1 MNDTAKLL
9 TSLLQGLDWLYDK
22 AVTGV
27 PTLDGASDL
36 AQRYAQQSASPDA
49 AIDALI
55 KWQMAKAGTASF
67 VTSFGGAISLPV
79 TLPASF
85 ASITYIQ
92 LRMIAA
98 IAHLRGHDVESD
110 SARMM
115 ALACLCGARAVDV
128 VKDLGLRLGTQL
140 AQEAVKRLSGD
151 CLRQVHHALGC
162 RLLALTGGTTA
173 VNLGKLVPV
182 LGGLVSGGVDAAI
195 TRSYGVAA
203 KRVFLPV
210 G

>member
-1 MNDTAKLL
+1 MNDPSKLL
-9 TSLLQGLDWLYDK
+9 GSLVQGLDWLYDK

-36 AQRYAQQSASPDA
+36 AQRYAQQSTSPDD

-67 VTSFGGAISLPV
+67 VTSFGGVVSLPV

-85 ASITYIQ
+85 ASVTYIQ

-110 SARMM
+110 AARMM
-115 ALACLCGARAVDV
+115 ALACLCGARAADM
-128 VKDLGLRLGTQL
+128 VKELGIRIGSQL
-140 AQEAVKRLSGD
+140 AQEAARRLSAD
-151 CLRQVHHALGC
+151 CLKQVQHALGC
-162 RLLALTGGTTA
+162 RLLAMTGGATSL
-173 VNLGKLVPV
+173 NLGKLVPV
-182 LGGLVSGGVDAAI
+182 LGGLVSGGVDAAV
-195 TRSYGVAA
+195 TRSYGAAA

>member
-1 MNDTAKLL
+1 MNDPSKLL
-9 TSLLQGLDWLYDK
+9 SSLVQGLDWLYDK
-22 AVTGV
+22 AVNGV

-36 AQRYAQQSASPDA
+36 AARYAQQSTSPDA

-67 VTSFGGAISLPV
+67 VTSFGGAASLPV

-85 ASITYIQ
+85 ASVTYIQ

-128 VKDLGLRLGTQL
+128 VKELGIRIGTQL
-140 AQEAVKRLSGD
+140 AQEAVKRVSAD
-151 CLRQVHHALGC
+151 CLTQAHHAIAC
-162 RLLALTGGTTA
+162 RLLAMTGGATSL
-173 VNLGKLVPV
+173 NLGKLVPV
-182 LGGLVSGGVDAAI
+182 IGGLVSGGVDAAV
-195 TRSYGVAA
+195 TRSYGAAA